1 MNTQKILRDV
11 IIVVIVI
18 AAALVVLKTTGPSAG
33 PVESAH
39 GEGGAH
45 GMAGQGGMG
54 DAPQMDHG
62 PSLQL
67 SDGEAIVTY
76 GEHIIGRDWYDNMVA
91 RTQVEYMS
99 AGQDEETAL
108 VTAMEMSLMDGL
120 IDIVLTSTAEE
131 YDLAVDDAFLDQM
144 EQGFFASFESAEE
157 ANQVLN
163 EMGVTMDRLHL
174 MWTEDELKNRIYSK
188 VAELNEL
195 DSESPEAEQAFRD
208 FLEEKLVMTEWVIAD
223 PEIEAVYLSYI
234 DSVIA
239 GEDIEDTHSADD
251 GHGHGEEMMN
261 PHGGM
266 DMEEVQEGT

>member
-18 AAALVVLKTTGPSAG
+18 LLAIVVLKTTGPGSG
-33 PVESAH
+33 PVERAH

-45 GMAGQGGMG
+45 GMAGQDGMG
-54 DAPQMDHG
+54 DAPHMDHG

-76 GEHIIGRDWYDNMVA
+76 GDHVVGRDWYDNMVA
-91 RTQVEYMS
+91 KTQAEFMA
-99 AGQDEETAL
+99 AGQDEEAAL
-108 VTAMEMSLMDGL
+108 VDAMELSLMDGL

-131 YDLAVDDAFLDQM
+131 YDISVDDAYLEQM
-144 EQGFFASFESAEE
+144 EQGFYASFESEDA
-157 ANQVLN
+157 ANQVLI

-195 DSESPEAEQAFRD
+195 DPESPESEQAFND
-208 FLEEKLVMTEWVIAD
+208 FLEEKLVMTEWVITD

-234 DSVIA
+234 DAVIA
-239 GEDIEDTHSADD
+239 GDEMDDTHSADD

-266 DMEEVQEGT
+266 DMEEEQEGT